1 MKDKDLQALRVLV
14 VDDEPAN
21 LSVLSRMLGAAGYRE
36 VRTLADSRQAMD
48 LFRDFRPDLLLLDLR
63 MPHLDGFEILSRVRG
78 AIAPDEYLPVLV
90 LTGDLSQEVKQRA
103 LLAGARDFLTKP
115 FDMTEVLLRIR
126 NLLETRYLHLS
137 LQSQNET
144 LEVRVRERTHELA
157 RAQVETL
164 QRLAIAAEY
173 RDDITG
179 RHAERVGL
187 VAFLLARELG
197 IPEDEATLIRR
208 AATLHDVGKIGV
220 PDAILMKPG
229 PLTAQ
234 EFRVMQRHTEIGGRI
249 LSGSRSPLL
258 RVARRIALSH
268 HERWDGTG
276 YSGGRA
282 GEDIPLVGR
291 IVAVA
296 DVFDSLTH
304 ERPYKLALTVEDA
317 VGMIHEARGTHF
329 DPEVLD
335 AFMGL
340 VNQGA
345 FVGLDEKVKAF
356 LEFPAEEAE
365 PSFPFSHEGIPS
377 PRGVDPIEPLTAEG
391 GEIPADP
398 RDPLLAD

>member
-1 MKDKDLQALRVLV
+1 MKNQDLQTLRILV

-36 VRTLADSRQAMD
+36 VRTLSDSREAMEV
-48 LFRDFRPDLLLLDLR
+48 FREFRPDLLLLDLR
-63 MPHLDGFEILSRVRG
+63 MPHLDGFEILAMVKD
-78 AIAPDEYLPVLV
+78 AMAPDEYLPILV
-90 LTGDLSQEVKQRA
+90 LTGDLGQDVKQRA

-115 FDMTEVLLRIR
+115 FDLTEVLLRIR

-137 LQSQNET
+137 LQAQNET

-187 VAFLLARELG
+187 VAFLVARELG
-197 IPEDEATLIRR
+197 IPQDEATLIRR

-220 PDAILMKPG
+220 PDSILMKPG
-229 PLTAQ
+229 PLTPQ
-234 EFRVMQRHTEIGGRI
+234 EFRIMQRHTEIGGRI

-276 YSGGRA
+276 YSAGRV

-304 ERPYKLALTVEDA
+304 ERPYKVAMDLDEA
-317 VGMIHEARGTHF
+317 VYTIRDGKGTHF
-329 DPEVLD
+329 DPDVLD
-335 AFMGL
+335 AFMAL
-340 VNQGA
+340 VERKA
-345 FVGLDEKVKAF
+345 VHDLDAKVKAF
-356 LEFPAEEAE
+356 LELPAEDTE
-365 PSFPFSHEGIPS
+365 PSFPFSHEGIPD
-377 PRGVDPIEPLTAEG
+377 PRWIDPEELSLSEDPKGAK
-391 GEIPADP
+391 DP
-398 RDPLLAD
+398 RDPPLAD